1 MLLQTYLEG
10 QEVQKLLQAVYRAD
24 TNSDMHLTEAEF
36 DQLVLRLKG
45 LNVVGKDRV
54 RKVILQ
60 SSMGQSVMSLYR
72 DFEEEVM
79 DDEEFDMSSST
90 RHVYGEDAMADVFAY
105 TKCLD

>member
-1 MLLQTYLEG
+1 
-10 QEVQKLLQAVYRAD
+10 
-24 TNSDMHLTEAEF
+24 MHLTEAEF

-79 DDEEFDMSSST
+79 EDEEFDMSSST
-90 RHVYGEDAMADVFAY
+90 RQVYGEDAMADVFAY